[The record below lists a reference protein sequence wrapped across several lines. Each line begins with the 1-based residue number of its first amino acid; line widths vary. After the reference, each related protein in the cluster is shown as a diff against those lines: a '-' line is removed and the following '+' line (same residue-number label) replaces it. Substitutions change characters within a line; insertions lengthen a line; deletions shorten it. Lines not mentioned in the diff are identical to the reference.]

1 MFSNIAPFSDEPL
14 RRTKKFLIS
23 QNNVSYLGV
32 KPKLEELRGHQVV
45 QVFWPKCFTIL
56 NVKSV

>member
-32 KPKLEELRGHQVV
+32 KPKLEELRGHKVE
-45 QVFWPKCFTIL
+45 QVFALLF
-56 NVKSV
+56 

>member
-32 KPKLEELRGHQVV
+32 KPKLEELRGHQV
-45 QVFWPKCFTIL
+45 FWPKCFTIL